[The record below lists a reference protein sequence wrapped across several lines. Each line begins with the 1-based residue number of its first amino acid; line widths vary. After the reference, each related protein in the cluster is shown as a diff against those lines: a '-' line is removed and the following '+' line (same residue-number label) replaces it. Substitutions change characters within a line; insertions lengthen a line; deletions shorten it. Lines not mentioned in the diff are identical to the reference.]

1 MDKLEQRKYPIGKF
15 EYGKTYTIN
24 DTKKNIKIIARLPK
38 ALKKLLKKAHRADLD
53 TPYREGGWTV
63 RQVIHHLSDSHVN
76 AYIRMKM
83 AVTEKSPTIK
93 PYDEQA
99 WAELE
104 TGKIA
109 PVRDSV
115 RLLKVLHKKWLDFM
129 ESLSDA
135 DLNKGY
141 VHPAMQ
147 RTVLLPEAIALYAW
161 HSQHHLAHIR
171 LVVSPKAED
180 KKVPLVVKLEK
191 VTPPVEKAP
200 EVKTPEATPEAKPT
214 KTTRQPRTSASAAA
228 KAATEKTP
236 AAKTPRRPKSTAP
249 ATKAPKLTREEAI
262 EKARAALE
270 QKVNADAPQLTRSE
284 VLAKVRAVKAAEKP
298 ADAPTDADT
307 PKLTRNEVLA
317 KARAVKAAKKPA
329 DAPTNA
335 ADAPKLTRNEALAK
349 ARAVKAAQKPATT
362 PADAADAPKLTRNE
376 ALAKARA
383 AKAAKKVQ
391 DTPE

>member
-24 DTKKNIKIIARLPK
+24 DTRKNIKIIARLPK
-38 ALKKLLKKAHRADLD
+38 VLKKLLKKAHRSDLD

-83 AVTEKSPTIK
+83 AVTEHHPTIK

-135 DLNKGY
+135 DLKKGY

-171 LVVSPKAED
+171 LVISPKAED

-200 EVKTPEATPEAKPT
+200 ETTVPETKPT
-214 KTTRQPRTSASAAA
+214 AVEPKPTTTARKPKTGASATSTA
-228 KAATEKTP
+228 KAAVEK
-236 AAKTPRRPKSTAP
+236 APRRPKSTAP
-249 ATKAPKLTREEAI
+249 AAKAPKLTREEAI
-262 EKARAALE
+262 EKARAALD
-270 QKVNADAPQLTRSE
+270 QKATKEETPQPNTTVTS
-284 VLAKVRAVKAAEKP
+284 AKARAAKAAKKP
-298 ADAPTDADT
+298 ADADT
-307 PKLTRNEVLA
+307 PKLTRSEALA
-317 KARAVKAAKKPA
+317 KARAAKAAKKPA
-329 DAPTNA
+329 DAPTD
-335 ADAPKLTRNEALAK
+335 ADAPKLTRS
-349 ARAVKAAQKPATT
+349 
-362 PADAADAPKLTRNE
+362 E

>member
-1 MDKLEQRKYPIGKF
+1 MDKLEQQKYPIGKF

-38 ALKKLLKKAHRADLD
+38 ALKKLLKKAHRSDLD

-104 TGKIA
+104 TGKVA

-115 RLLKVLHKKWLDFM
+115 RLLKALHKKWLDFM

-135 DLNKGY
+135 DLKKGY

-191 VTPPVEKAP
+191 VTPPAEKVP
-200 EVKTPEATPEAKPT
+200 EDKTPEAKPT
-214 KTTRQPRTSASAAA
+214 KTARTPKTGASAAA
-228 KAATEKTP
+228 TAKSTTEKATATP
-236 AAKTPRRPKSTAP
+236 TTRRPKSTAP
-249 ATKAPKLTREEAI
+249 TAQTPKLTREEAI
-262 EKARAALE
+262 EKARAALA
-270 QKVNADAPQLTRSE
+270 QKTNPEATPVTASVTPPKTRA
-284 VLAKVRAVKAAEKP
+284 AKPTPKP
-298 ADAPTDADT
+298 ATSPADT
-307 PKLTRNEVLA
+307 T
-317 KARAVKAAKKPA
+317 
-329 DAPTNA
+329 
-335 ADAPKLTRNEALAK
+335 DAPKLTRSEALAK
-349 ARAVKAAQKPATT
+349 ARAAKAAKQPATS
-362 PADAADAPKLTRNE
+362 PADTTDAPKLTRSE

>member
-200 EVKTPEATPEAKPT
+200 ETTAPETKPTTAETKTTTPARKPRTGTSAAATAKATAEKATAT
-214 KTTRQPRTSASAAA
+214 KTTR
-228 KAATEKTP
+228 
-236 AAKTPRRPKSTAP
+236 RPKSAAP
-249 ATKAPKLTREEAI
+249 VAKAPKLTREEAI

-270 QKVNADAPQLTRSE
+270 QKAGTETATPAKARAVKAIPKPATTPTDADAPKLTRSE
-284 VLAKVRAVKAAEKP
+284 VLAK
-298 ADAPTDADT
+298 
-307 PKLTRNEVLA
+307 
-317 KARAVKAAKKPA
+317 ARAIKAAKQTAATPA
-329 DAPTNA
+329 DA
-335 ADAPKLTRNEALAK
+335 ADAPKLTRSEALAK
-349 ARAVKAAQKPATT
+349 ARAAKAAQKPATT
-362 PADAADAPKLTRNE
+362 PADAEDAPKLTRSE